1 MNLSVAFL
9 TAAWA
14 IVPAYLPNSA
24 AVLGGGGPPI
34 DGGRT
39 MNGRRLLGDGKTW
52 RGTATGWAAGA
63 ALALALNWVNE
74 PAADVADISLPEF
87 PLAVAVALPLGAM
100 VGDIAASFLKR
111 RLGQAQGSPV
121 PGVDQFDFLVG
132 ALVFGFAVA
141 PGWFQDTF
149 TPLVL
154 VLILVVTPVVHLTA
168 NRIAY
173 TLELKDEPW

>member
-1 MNLSVAFL
+1 MDLSVVFM

-52 RGTATGWAAGA
+52 RGTAVGWAAGT
-63 ALALALNWVNE
+63 ALALGLNWLNE
-74 PAADVADISLPEF
+74 PVADLIDISLPEF
-87 PLAVAVALPLGAM
+87 PLAVAIALPLGAM

-111 RLGQAQGSPV
+111 RIGQSRGSPV

-132 ALVFGFAVA
+132 ALVFAFLAGPA
-141 PGWFQDTF
+141 WFQDTF
-149 TPLVL
+149 TLPVL
-154 VLILVVTPVVHLTA
+154 VLILVVTPIVHLTA

-173 TLELKDEPW
+173 ALDLKDEPW